1 MSLTRILREPFPYN
15 YTGTGN
21 IRSAAYFGVF
31 ITAFL
36 LLFQP
41 FELDRFDTARLI
53 VIALLYGAVTFAC
66 IIICNIIFPRLFPAM
81 FKEAEWTTG
90 KQILFIMLTVLLVG
104 IVNYLVSPL
113 LVNTKLNL
121 YYAFWFQGITLAIA
135 SLPVSL
141 YILFRQNRLLKKF
154 SEEARLL
161 ESKLEQK
168 KKEFPEKP
176 EPVNTREQ
184 NKLTL
189 TSDYQD
195 ENISLWP
202 HELYLVE
209 SASNYIK
216 IYHKQNDKLV
226 YTIIR
231 STVKKTEELLH
242 PYLNFFKC
250 HRSYII
256 NLDKVE
262 HVNGN
267 AQGFKVKIENHETL
281 IPVSRN
287 LNTEFSDKLL
297 AVQQSKG

>member
-1 MSLTRILREPFPYN
+1 MSLTKILREPFPYN
-15 YTGTGN
+15 YSGTGN

-41 FELDRFDTARLI
+41 FELNRFDTASLI
-53 VIALLYGAVTFAC
+53 VIAFLYGSVTFSC
-66 IIICNIIFPRLFPAM
+66 IFICNIIFPRLFPAI

-121 YYAFWFQGITLAIA
+121 YYAIWFQGITLAIA

-176 EPVNTREQ
+176 APVNIQEQ

-189 TSDYQD
+189 ASYYQD
-195 ENISLWP
+195 EKISLWP

-231 STVKKTEELLH
+231 STIKKTEQSLL
-242 PYLNFFKC
+242 PYLFFFKC

-262 HVNGN
+262 HVEGN
-267 AQGFKVKIENHETL
+267 AQGFKVKIEKHETL

-297 AVQQSKG
+297 AVQQNK